1 VDEAKPFKI
10 PKWEVWEAFKKIKA
24 SQTYLKFQHQAM
36 CVN

>member
-1 VDEAKPFKI
+1 VTASEAGDTPMTGQNS
-10 PKWEVWEAFKKIKA
+10 